1 MTAPFP
7 AAALERL
14 AAALDPGEFATTLTA
29 GPARHPRLA
38 VTSRDACIGD
48 DIQADHIAYWW
59 SWGERIGPIGDA
71 PAAARKISSVLRAI
85 PVARP

>member
-38 VTSRDACIGD
+38 VTSRRACIGD

-59 SWGERIGPIGDA
+59 SWGERIGPIGA

-85 PVARP
+85 PAARP